1 MSRPRGGGSRRALA
15 SGRRSRGPCPEIQP
29 RGELHR
35 AGSSV
40 PARREARVDLALE
53 FLGEAGLH
61 EVRDGADGERRVLEI
76 RLEVVPGEDDNRD
89 GGRVGAALK
98 FADSAPAVE
107 CRHLQV
113 HYDVDRGMGAALED
127 SLRYAFSGVT
137 VLAVIVQ

>member
-1 MSRPRGGGSRRALA
+1 MVSDRAAPSRSAENANARAARRRQSPSARIWSTISGSMP
-15 SGRRSRGPCPEIQP
+15 GDPGP

-76 RLEVVPGEDDNRD
+76 RLEVVPGQDDDWD

-98 FADSAPAVE
+98 FADSAPAV
-107 CRHLQV
+107 
-113 HYDVDRGMGAALED
+113 
-127 SLRYAFSGVT
+127 
-137 VLAVIVQ
+137 